1 MSAYGEFPSPRDPF
15 DPSPR
20 FDLFGAFAFLSV
32 LILFVAMYVG
42 LYAGPFARTSKFEL
56 PDIFGT
62 KAQEAAQKLLTN
74 VAIPNAPAQIDAE
87 PTATP
92 GPKTI
97 VPVVPGEAA
106 EAAITIPFGIG
117 VQAGAQA
124 APTQTAGTPVPPTPA
139 PQKSEHPVGSRHR
152 VTNTNGDGVFLRRA
166 PGSNERIRAWADNTV
181 MEFQGD
187 LVDLQGAGW
196 AKMKDP
202 AGNVGWVPTQYLT
215 PDNGPAPA
223 QPPAPAQAA
232 PPAPPPAAP
241 KPAAPPPAPVPA
253 GIQTVPAAPAQ
264 PPAAQP
270 PAPAAPGVR
279 PAAPRR

>member
-1 MSAYGEFPSPRDPF
+1 
-15 DPSPR
+15 
-20 FDLFGAFAFLSV
+20 
-32 LILFVAMYVG
+32 
-42 LYAGPFARTSKFEL
+42 
-56 PDIFGT
+56 
-62 KAQEAAQKLLTN
+62 
-74 VAIPNAPAQIDAE
+74 
-87 PTATP
+87 
-92 GPKTI
+92 
-97 VPVVPGEAA
+97 
-106 EAAITIPFGIG
+106 
-117 VQAGAQA
+117 
-124 APTQTAGTPVPPTPA
+124 
-139 PQKSEHPVGSRHR
+139 VGSRHR
-152 VTNTNGDGVFLRRA
+152 VSNTGGDGVFVRKD
-166 PGSNERIRAWADNTV
+166 PGSNDKIKAWPDNTV

-223 QPPAPAQAA
+223 QAA

-270 PAPAAPGVR
+270 AAPAAPGVVQAGVAR

>member
-32 LILFVAMYVG
+32 LILFGAMYVG
-42 LYAGPFARTSKFEL
+42 LYAGPFVQTSRFEL

-74 VAIPNAPAQIDAE
+74 VAIPNAPAQIDVE

-97 VPVVPGEAA
+97 VPVVPAEAA

-117 VQAGAQA
+117 AQAGVQA
-124 APTQTAGTPVPPTPA
+124 APTQTAATPAPPTPA
-139 PQKSEHPVGSRHR
+139 PQRSEYPVGSRHR

-166 PGSNERIRAWADNTV
+166 PGSNERIRAWPDNTV
-181 MEFQGD
+181 MEFQGE
-187 LVDLQGAGW
+187 LVDLQGTGW
-196 AKMKDP
+196 ATMKDP
-202 AGNVGWVPTQYLT
+202 AGNVGWVPTRYLT
-215 PDNGPAPA
+215 PDNG
-223 QPPAPAQAA
+223 PAPAQAA

-270 PAPAAPGVR
+270 AAPAAPGVVQAGVAR